1 MHHSIFK
8 KKLLLLATV
17 NMPYIYIGR
26 FGRFRF
32 RGFNSVGFIAPA
44 SDCLLPSASQPQL
57 SRSVPPAVR
66 LCRHRSVLSAPVL
79 VCTVL
84 SKREENSGEESRGE
98 EGRGEWL
105 SSTLFSKGERRS
117 LPLI

>member
-1 MHHSIFK
+1 M
-8 KKLLLLATV
+8 LLLLAIV
-17 NMPYIYIGR
+17 NTPYIYIGR

-32 RGFNSVGFIAPA
+32 RGFNSVGFIASA
-44 SDCLLPSASQPQL
+44 SDCLLSSASQPQL

-66 LCRHRSVLSAPVL
+66 LCRHRSVLSTPVL

-98 EGRGEWL
+98 EGRGEEGRGEWL